1 MRGGVVTGLVL
12 VVAALVVR
20 YQGPQSAAAPA
31 LTPSTPGPAAR
42 LTDVHAGLLYGRL
55 TAIDGTSYEGRL
67 RWGRDQEAFWS
78 DYFNGAKAGNP
89 WSAYAAAHEEQ
100 NPVEIFGFTIGGRD
114 HGNSLRRLFLARFG
128 DIAHIDAHFRDVQVR
143 LKSGTVVALDRFAA
157 GDIDDG
163 VRVWD
168 ITRGIVDLDTRQ
180 IRSIDFLAAPSTVT
194 APDRLRGRVRTRDGA
209 FSGLIQWDQQG
220 SIGAD
225 ELRGR
230 TAGGEVRLRYDSIS
244 SIARSSP
251 DTALVTLLDGSEMV
265 LSGDRGVGH
274 NNRGVYVDD
283 GRYGRVL
290 ISWDAFARVDFT
302 ANGIGPAYDH
312 YSPGHALAG
321 RVSTRDG
328 RRLTGRLVYDFD
340 ESETTETLDA
350 AIAGVDYNIPFSLI
364 RSVVRDGGDGRG
376 APHATVILNDGEAL
390 QLERTGDLGDRNA
403 GILIFAD
410 GRERP
415 ENVLW
420 ADVAQIDFFDSAGG
434 HRGEAPQLESASI
447 RHVGRHSASVDVEV
461 THATE
466 MVRVHPRPHRRRIP
480 RMRRVRE

>member
-1 MRGGVVTGLVL
+1 VTGITLARGGVVTGLVL
-12 VVAALVVR
+12 VAAALVVR

-31 LTPSTPGPAAR
+31 LTSSTPAPAAR
-42 LTDVHAGLLYGRL
+42 ATDVHADLLYGRV
-55 TAIDGTSYEGRL
+55 TAIDGTSFEGRL

-89 WSAYAAAHEEQ
+89 WSAYAAVHEEH
-100 NPVEIFGFTIGGRD
+100 NPVEIFGFTIRGRD
-114 HGNSLRRLFLARFG
+114 HGSSLRRLFMARFG

-180 IRSIDFLAAPSTVT
+180 IRSIDFLATPSSVT
-194 APDRLRGRVRTRDGA
+194 TDRLHGTVRTRDGE
-209 FSGLIQWDQQG
+209 FTGLIQWDQQG

-230 TAGGEVRLRYDSIS
+230 TDGREMSLRYDSIR
-244 SIARSSP
+244 SIARSSR
-251 DTALVTLLDGSEMV
+251 DTALVTLLDGREMV

-274 NNRGVYVDD
+274 NNRGIYVDD

-302 ANGIGPAYDH
+302 ANGIGPGYQH

-321 RVSTRDG
+321 SVSTRDG

-364 RSVVRDGGDGRG
+364 RSVVRDSGGHGG
-376 APHATVILNDGEAL
+376 LHATVLLHGGEAL
-390 QLERTGDLGDRNA
+390 DLERTGDLGDRNA
-403 GILIFAD
+403 GVLIFID
-410 GRERP
+410 GHARP
-415 ENVLW
+415 ENVPW
-420 ADVAQIDFFDSAGG
+420 TDVTRIDFANS
-434 HRGEAPQLESASI
+434 PIS
-447 RHVGRHSASVDVEV
+447 
-461 THATE
+461 
-466 MVRVHPRPHRRRIP
+466 P
-480 RMRRVRE
+480 